1 MHAGPVNPE
10 GLVKLHHPE
19 KAEAIE
25 RGAVQI
31 GRPRHQAWGGVRR
44 ERRATE
50 PPHYAGCVAGAEP
63 LCL

>member
-1 MHAGPVNPE
+1 MHAGPVNHE
-10 GLVKLHHPE
+10 GLVKLHNSEP
-19 KAEAIE
+19 AEAIE

-31 GRPRHQAWGGVRR
+31 ERPMPRAWDVDR

-50 PPHYAGCVAGAEP
+50 RPRYACCVAAAEP